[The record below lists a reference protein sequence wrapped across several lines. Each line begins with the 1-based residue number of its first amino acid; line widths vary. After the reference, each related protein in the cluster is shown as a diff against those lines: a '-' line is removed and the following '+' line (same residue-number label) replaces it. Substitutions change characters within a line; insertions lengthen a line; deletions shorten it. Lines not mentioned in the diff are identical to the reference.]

1 MRHLL
6 RTLAKP
12 LLHPLEAEG
21 EFVYRRSHRVILLV
35 MSSLFLLLAG
45 VTVWLMPPGGWDY
58 LLPVIVFGGA
68 GMMGLIVGTVGKDI
82 AVARLWG
89 SRN

>member
-1 MRHLL
+1 
-6 RTLAKP
+6 
-12 LLHPLEAEG
+12 
-21 EFVYRRSHRVILLV
+21 